1 MIFYGLKY
9 CTEQVHVEYSSFILQ
24 PNKSSGKQFL
34 IRTERL
40 SVTNL
45 LTLIYG
51 ENTTENGN
59 RGPIAT
65 GPALFRLDRENR
77 SQ

>member
-1 MIFYGLKY
+1 MMFYGLKY
-9 CTEQVHVEYSSFILQ
+9 RTEQVRVEYSSFILQ

-51 ENTTENGN
+51 ENTFHRHFLVRQESN
-59 RGPIAT
+59 R
-65 GPALFRLDRENR
+65 FH
-77 SQ
+77 